1 MKNADE
7 KLTALWKSARTAAA
21 SDVSAEETFTP
32 SIATRIASRWSSQS
46 DAPTMVMLWERV
58 AAGSLATVLIAL
70 VTTFWLAPAPA
81 EPDLVDVLIHARFVI
96 EPTAPPF

>member
-7 KLTALWKSARTAAA
+7 KLTALWKRARTAHGDAP
-21 SDVSAEETFTP
+21 AEEVLVP
-32 SIATRIASRWSSQS
+32 GIATRIASRWSSQS
-46 DAPTMVMLWERV
+46 DAPTMAMLWERV

-70 VTTFWLAPAPA
+70 ATTFWLAPAPV
-81 EPDLVDVLIHARFVI
+81 EPDLVDVLIHACFVI